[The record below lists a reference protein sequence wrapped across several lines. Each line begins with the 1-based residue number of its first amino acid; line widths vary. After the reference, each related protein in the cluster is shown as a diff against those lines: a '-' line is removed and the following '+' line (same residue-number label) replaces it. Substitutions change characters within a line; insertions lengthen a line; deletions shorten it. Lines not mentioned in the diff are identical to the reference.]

1 MKCFDVR
8 LLKGMRMGMSA
19 ADACVKQWEQVTAS
33 LIPQP
38 WHASFGKRPRR
49 SRLRIFRRSQAPG
62 ADPKVACRLR
72 SALAPLPGG
81 GACTR
86 ARAKLGIEGTPT
98 AAPGSPELRGHR
110 YCFIKSR
117 TEGKSVQFS
126 DRS

>member
-8 LLKGMRMGMSA
+8 LLKEMRMGMSA

-38 WHASFGKRPRR
+38 WHASFGKRPHR
-49 SRLRIFRRSQAPG
+49 SRPHIFCRSQAFA
-62 ADPKVACRLR
+62 ADPKVACRLC
-72 SALAPLPGG
+72 SALALLPR

-98 AAPGSPELRGHR
+98 AAPGSPELLGHR

>member
-1 MKCFDVR
+1 MKCFDVC

-49 SRLRIFRRSQAPG
+49 SRPRIFRRSQ

-81 GACTR
+81 GQ
-86 ARAKLGIEGTPT
+86 G
-98 AAPGSPELRGHR
+98 
-110 YCFIKSR
+110 
-117 TEGKSVQFS
+117 
-126 DRS
+126 RSLA

>member
-81 GACTR
+81 GV
-86 ARAKLGIEGTPT
+86 
-98 AAPGSPELRGHR
+98 H
-110 YCFIKSR
+110 
-117 TEGKSVQFS
+117 EGKGEAWHRGNSHSGARLSGTARSSVLFY
-126 DRS
+126 